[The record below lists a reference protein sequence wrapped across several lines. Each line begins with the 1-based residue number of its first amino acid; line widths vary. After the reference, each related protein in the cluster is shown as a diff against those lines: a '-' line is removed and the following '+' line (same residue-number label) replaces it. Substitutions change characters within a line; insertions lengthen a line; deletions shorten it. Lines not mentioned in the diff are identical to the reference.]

1 DAFESREL
9 LVIPIHRLCPSLV
22 IGLELTE
29 LHEAECR
36 AHLVNTVIKPGGRDV
51 ITKAVA
57 TVTIPGQTRHPVRA
71 QQLDALSQLVIICGQ
86 HAAFAR
92 GEIFIGEKAKAANI
106 ANAATPFED
115 PLATPAW
122 PMARQRHPA
131 AGPWRMRHVLHH

>member
-1 DAFESREL
+1 
-9 LVIPIHRLCPSLV
+9 
-22 IGLELTE
+22 
-29 LHEAECR
+29 
-36 AHLVNTVIKPGGRDV
+36 
-51 ITKAVA
+51 KAVA

-71 QQLDALSQLVIICGQ
+71 QQFDALSQFVIICGQ
-86 HAAFAR
+86 HAAFTS

-131 AGPWRMRHVLHH
+131 AGPWSMRHVLHHIQPMPPCQRHDALHVTGIAAVMHHAETLGGRVKAGSDTLWGDITV